1 MIFVTGDMHADPGR
15 FSMEN
20 FPEQKEMTRNDYMV
34 ICGDFGL
41 LWDKEE
47 SKREKWWL
55 DWLAEKSY
63 TTLVVD
69 GNHEDFTRLNTLP
82 EEEWNGGRV
91 HKVRENVIHLMRGEI
106 FDLNGKAAYI
116 FGGAR
121 SHDVNGIADKSALEK
136 DYTFAILQPDDPL
149 LQTKLQ
155 LLDRYGASTRIEGV
169 NWWRAEMPTEDEMQ
183 RGLQNLR
190 KHGKQVDFIFSHDG
204 LASDVAILGGGAL
217 TIDPL
222 NQYLDK
228 VKQEAVYKKWFFGH
242 HHRNMPL
249 TDKDSVIYDNIER
262 IW

>member
-1 MIFVTGDMHADPGR
+1 MRMLDYQLTDMSAEGKAALPKILDEMGYTGR
-15 FSMEN
+15 
-20 FPEQKEMTRNDYMV
+20 YV
-34 ICGDFGL
+34 ISDFGI
-41 LWDKEE
+41 
-47 SKREKWWL
+47 SINSN
-55 DWLAEKSY
+55 A
-63 TTLVVD
+63 
-69 GNHEDFTRLNTLP
+69 LP
-82 EEEWNGGRV
+82 KEEWNGGHV

-106 FDLNGKAAYI
+106 FHLNGKSVYV

-121 SHDVNGIADKSALEK
+121 SHDISGIADKKALEK
-136 DYTFAILQPDDPL
+136 DYAFAILQPDDPL
-149 LQTKLQ
+149 LQEKLQ
-155 LLDRYGASTRIEGV
+155 LLDHYGASTRIEEV
-169 NWWRAEMPTEDEMQ
+169 NWWRAEMPTKSEMEH
-183 RGLQNLR
+183 GLQNLR

-204 LASDVAILGGGAL
+204 PASDVAILGGGAL

>member
-106 FDLNGKAAYI
+106 FDLNGRLRISSVERGHMTSTALRTKAHWKKI
-116 FGGAR
+116 
-121 SHDVNGIADKSALEK
+121 
-136 DYTFAILQPDDPL
+136 TL
-149 LQTKLQ
+149 LRFCSRTI
-155 LLDRYGASTRIEGV
+155 RYSR
-169 NWWRAEMPTEDEMQ
+169 
-183 RGLQNLR
+183 QNY
-190 KHGKQVDFIFSHDG
+190 SC
-204 LASDVAILGGGAL
+204 
-217 TIDPL
+217 
-222 NQYLDK
+222 
-228 VKQEAVYKKWFFGH
+228 
-242 HHRNMPL
+242 
-249 TDKDSVIYDNIER
+249 
-262 IW
+262 

>member
-47 SKREKWWL
+47 SKRGKWWL

-204 LASDVAILGGGAL
+204 PASDVAIFGGGTL

-222 NQYLDK
+222 NQYLEK
-228 VKQEAVYKKWFFGH
+228 VKQETAYKKWFFGH
-242 HHRNMPL
+242 HHRNMQL
-249 TDKDSVIYDNIER
+249 TDKDTVIYENIER
-262 IW
+262 IC